1 MTQILVL
8 SIYLEKDKFKCTLSI
23 EGVIRMKKFLFP
35 LDTRMAQP
43 IIGIWP
49 PNFAD
54 VIAPN
59 PTFCISPI
67 DGRYFVP
74 EAAAYFSPYGEL
86 KAHLRLEIALVQTL
100 HKTGICTVSQLRR
113 IINAS
118 RRVTAEDVD
127 AVENQ
132 KGGTQHDIDA
142 LVACIRKTLPQD
154 TRSLVHRTAT
164 SFDIRSSGDALRNK
178 EAVISVLLPDLVK
191 LESIL
196 IEMVLRD
203 VDTVQVGRTHL
214 MDAVPITLG
223 FGMSKHIYRL
233 LDCIRNLIDRA
244 LALKAKFT
252 GATGT
257 MAAASI
263 ILDDPFAFQYNV
275 LSYVGLKAAEY
286 SCQTTM
292 PEDLVRLHDEFVT
305 LAMVLYDMANDFRIL
320 LSSAYGEFVLEL
332 DPNQTGSSAMPQK
345 VNPKDV
351 ENVCSLA
358 RIIVGRMI
366 TPHLDQETNLQR
378 DLRDSADF
386 RTRGESFAYLCS
398 MIRRL
403 IKKLPTFVV
412 NYARLEENLAK
423 TGGMVLAEAYNA
435 LLAKA
440 GHPAPHAKMKAVAKL
455 ARRDNLTL
463 IEAAQADP
471 ELIPYFDEMDP
482 EERLMLE
489 DPHKYIG
496 KAPEIARR
504 NAHQAAQELG
514 IHVA

>member
-1 MTQILVL
+1 MEKVL
-8 SIYLEKDKFKCTLSI
+8 GIPVKF
-23 EGVIRMKKFLFP
+23 
-35 LDTRMAQP
+35 AQP
-43 IIGIWP
+43 IAGIWP
-49 PNFAD
+49 PD
-54 VIAPN
+54 PREVIPPD
-59 PTFCISPI
+59 PTFCISPV

-86 KAHLRLEIALVQTL
+86 KAHLRLEIALAQTL
-100 HKTGICTVSQLRR
+100 CQSKICTAGDLRR

-118 RRVTAEDVD
+118 RHITAADVD

-142 LVACIRKTLPQD
+142 LVACIRKTLPLA
-154 TRSLVHRTAT
+154 TRPFVHRTAT

-178 EAVISVLLPDLVK
+178 EAVLTVLLPDLVE
-191 LESIL
+191 LERVL
-196 IEMVLRD
+196 IEMVLCD
-203 VDTVQVGRTHL
+203 VNTVQVGRTHL

-223 FGMSKHIYRL
+223 FGMTKHVYRL
-233 LDCIRNLIDRA
+233 LNCICNLIDRA

-257 MAAASI
+257 MAAATI
-263 ILDDPFAFQYNV
+263 IVADPFAFQEQV
-275 LSYVGLKAAEY
+275 LAHVGMEAAGY

-358 RIIVGRMI
+358 RIIVGRVV

-398 MIRRL
+398 MIRRMV
-403 IKKLPTFVV
+403 KKLPTFVV
-412 NYARLEENLAK
+412 NYARLEENIAR
-423 TGGMVLAEAYNA
+423 TGGSILAEAYNA
-435 LLAKA
+435 LLAKY
-440 GHPAPHAKMKAVAKL
+440 GYPTSHAKMKAVAQL
-455 ARRDNLTL
+455 ARREDQTL

-471 ELIPYFDEMDP
+471 ELMTYYEQMDE

-504 NAHQAAQELG
+504 NVYEAADRLG
-514 IHVA
+514 IAIP